1 VGPSRELHRPQTHPK
16 LLSDAALRCASV
28 VEPQYLL
35 IAVALGL
42 RLPAS
47 AGCRVRVIESH
58 CITIA
63 FMVHGTLCN
72 RSAATHS

>member
-1 VGPSRELHRPQTHPK
+1 MGRRGSCTDPRLTRSCF
-16 LLSDAALRCASV
+16 SDAALRCASV

-42 RLPAS
+42 WLPAS

-72 RSAATHS
+72 RSAAT